1 MDGFD
6 PAVIPGVGTPQPG
19 GYLWHEALELFR
31 AVIAKKRVVGV
42 DVMEL
47 CPLQDTVASEL
58 ATAKLMYRL
67 MGYLA
72 LKAGR

>member
-1 MDGFD
+1 MD
-6 PAVIPGVGTPQPG
+6 
-19 GYLWHEALELFR
+19 LFR
-31 AVIAKKRVVGV
+31 AVIKKKRVVGV

-47 CPLQDTVASEL
+47 CPLKDTVASEL

-72 LKAGR
+72 EKSR